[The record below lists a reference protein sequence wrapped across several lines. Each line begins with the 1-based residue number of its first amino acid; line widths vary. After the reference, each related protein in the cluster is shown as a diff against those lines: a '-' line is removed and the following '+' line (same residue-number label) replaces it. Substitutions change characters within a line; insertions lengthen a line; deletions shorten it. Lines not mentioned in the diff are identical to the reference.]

1 MQSIREDPPQS
12 IKLGVGAEMKTIVE
26 EPVQNT
32 GECCCCRNTNY
43 HGTNTTSH
51 GANGVNNTQASNAVP
66 DNQVSVLVPT
76 PITPTGDSTI
86 PNTCRECN
94 KPIGVTATITTRKK
108 VNNNYNNTNNLNT
121 DASRRQRY
129 ESALLS
135 LIRSILYLFNSPI
148 YHSFFNILIATL

>member
-135 LIRSILYLFNSPI
+135 LIRSILYLF
-148 YHSFFNILIATL
+148 IAPFIIHFSIF

>member
-129 ESALLS
+129 ESTLFS
-135 LIRSILYLFNSPI
+135 LIRSIFYLTFIN
-148 YHSFFNILIATL
+148 HLLIF